1 MVRSEDW
8 LSTFDAKNTTFY
20 RFGQLI
26 LSKGEERVDNGCKPA
41 MMTFHTMSLA
51 GSQFSDHFHLHDW
64 VCVAQLIVHR
74 AIAADVSTHY
84 GRTNYRWEFL
94 VDCSTLPSESKAGD
108 NFRYDGRL
116 KLMHNATKFFRL
128 NQD

>member
-1 MVRSEDW
+1 
-8 LSTFDAKNTTFY
+8 
-20 RFGQLI
+20 
-26 LSKGEERVDNGCKPA
+26 

-51 GSQFSDHFHLHDW
+51 GLQFSDHFHLHDW

-84 GRTNYRWEFL
+84 RGTNYRWEFL

-116 KLMHNATKFFRL
+116 KLVHNATKFFRL